1 MKKQDFIFILG
12 VAVLL
17 LPFFICRPVYEW
29 YHAFNAAHGM
39 IMSFLKFAIL
49 STLGEMIGLRI
60 SAGVYCRKGFGVL
73 PRMFVWGI
81 LGMGI
86 NMAMVI
92 FSNGTPAF
100 LQYLGMQEAPAVFHA
115 PGLCWAKVGVAF
127 AVSVS
132 MNTIFAPVF
141 MTLHKITDTHI
152 LMHGGTLRGFFTPL
166 DMGGI
171 MSS

>member
-60 SAGVYCRKGFGVL
+60 SAGVYCRKGFG
-73 PRMFVWGI
+73 G
-81 LGMGI
+81 
-86 NMAMVI
+86 
-92 FSNGTPAF
+92 
-100 LQYLGMQEAPAVFHA
+100 
-115 PGLCWAKVGVAF
+115 
-127 AVSVS
+127 
-132 MNTIFAPVF
+132 FAPDVC
-141 MTLHKITDTHI
+141 
-152 LMHGGTLRGFFTPL
+152 
-166 DMGGI
+166 MGDIGDGH
-171 MSS
+171 